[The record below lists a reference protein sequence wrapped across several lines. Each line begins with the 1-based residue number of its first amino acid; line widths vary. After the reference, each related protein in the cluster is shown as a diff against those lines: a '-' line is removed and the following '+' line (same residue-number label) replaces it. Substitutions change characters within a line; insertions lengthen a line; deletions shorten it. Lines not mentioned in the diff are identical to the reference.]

1 MGHQAWPEPVF
12 FPIGCALS
20 NVPQPH
26 PLHSLSLAQF
36 VSPNGTSWDPA
47 ANSQQEFPPAPRP
60 PALTTHSNNSTKC
73 PLPTFTFQGGRIWEG
88 DHQGWD
94 LHWDEGHG
102 GHGVH
107 PAAGTPQPCTH
118 QGVLPAP
125 HHPGAPRTGPGCT
138 IGAAVTQQTKP
149 GSSCELIKLLKIKP
163 SSQELQTKETKTTRP
178 AG

>member
-1 MGHQAWPEPVF
+1 M
-12 FPIGCALS
+12 GCALS
-20 NVPQPH
+20 NVPQPR
-26 PLHSLSLAQF
+26 PPHSPSSAQF
-36 VSPNGTSWDPA
+36 VCVPPNGTSWDPTA
-47 ANSQQEFPPAPRP
+47 STANSQQGFPPHPGP
-60 PALTTHSNNSTKC
+60 PALTMHSNNSTKC
-73 PLPTFTFQGGRIWEG
+73 PLLTFQGGIMGEG

-94 LHWDEGHG
+94 LYRDEGHR

-107 PAAGTPQPCTH
+107 PPAGTPQPCTH